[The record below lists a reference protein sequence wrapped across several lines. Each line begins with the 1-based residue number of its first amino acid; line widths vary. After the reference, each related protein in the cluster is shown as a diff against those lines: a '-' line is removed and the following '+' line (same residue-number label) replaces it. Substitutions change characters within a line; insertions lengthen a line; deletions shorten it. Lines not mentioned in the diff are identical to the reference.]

1 MLALGTAVCGVA
13 FLEDSAR
20 EAPQLIEEKVPVLG
34 SHWGSVWE
42 AKDPVEFFVWDS
54 GFFPRPYV
62 VGTLGTRV
70 GLPLPAAGLYHSA
83 LVCVF
88 KGYSWRV
95 FSPKESKAM
104 KGRSRAE
111 CFSPD
116 APKNSLK
123 DQQQLSVNP

>member
-13 FLEDSAR
+13 FLENSAR

-62 VGTLGTRV
+62 VRTLGTRV

-83 LVCVF
+83 LVCQEF
-88 KGYSWRV
+88 L
-95 FSPKESKAM
+95 EN
-104 KGRSRAE
+104 
-111 CFSPD
+111 CFLSCIHV
-116 APKNSLK
+116 ALKNLPVYV
-123 DQQQLSVNP
+123 L